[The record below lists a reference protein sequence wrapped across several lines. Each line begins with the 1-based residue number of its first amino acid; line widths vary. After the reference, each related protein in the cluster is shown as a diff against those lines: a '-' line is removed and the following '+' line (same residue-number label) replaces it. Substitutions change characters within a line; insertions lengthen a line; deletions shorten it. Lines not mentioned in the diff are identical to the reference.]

1 MSDKKLAASRLLRP
15 VRSMSKGSNER
26 WFEYYRTTCPICG
39 KQGWCMVNDSE
50 TKIICGRIPSET
62 EFGEAGYL
70 HVVAEDQKRRY
81 DFSQNQMIKEHSKKN
96 DYTLDII
103 YTLFLEFL
111 EVRDEHIKMLT
122 GSKRR
127 ITSEV
132 INIRN
137 YKSFPIK
144 PWDTTKGLIK
154 KIGGKQAILLGFQDS
169 MQKNQ
174 RMEDISRLQEGEILY

>member
-154 KIGGKQAILLGFQDS
+154 K
-169 MQKNQ
+169 
-174 RMEDISRLQEGEILY
+174 